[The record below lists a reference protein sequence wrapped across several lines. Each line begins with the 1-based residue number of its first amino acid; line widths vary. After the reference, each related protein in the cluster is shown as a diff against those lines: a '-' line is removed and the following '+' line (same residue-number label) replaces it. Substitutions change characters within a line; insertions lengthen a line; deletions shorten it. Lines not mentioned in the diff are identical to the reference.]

1 MRTRM
6 VTGVH
11 KLVIRVLR
19 AHVSHGASVWVWN
32 MEWGPCAVHG
42 CVSECLTLLRFMC
55 RAVSD
60 QGLLETGDLVVVVSD
75 IISHDD
81 VTAAV
86 RSIQLR
92 HIS

>member
-1 MRTRM
+1 M
-6 VTGVH
+6 
-11 KLVIRVLR
+11 
-19 AHVSHGASVWVWN
+19 
-32 MEWGPCAVHG
+32 HG